1 MSNGKRPDQGTHWT
15 LWDWVYGG
23 GTAQT
28 GRKV

>member
-1 MSNGKRPDQGTHWT
+1 MNNGKRPDQGTRWDF
-15 LWDWVYGG
+15 WDWVCGG